1 MFSYYIMSFPTLEQL
16 KPSKEDEKIIIKAEN
31 FALEKGYE
39 LLKLITENHRN
50 LQIATSESLTGGLM
64 MSTLI
69 KIPRGGWHKYGCF
82 GVYDT
87 DAKRVFNT
95 VKTHDVYTHKCAKEM
110 AVGLL
115 KNSNA
120 TLGLAVTGNAMPYPE
135 HKNRLGEV
143 FIGIAGYIQEGEKT
157 KIKHKTVVI
166 NNCLDAAE
174 PGVRKICGE
183 WFNNTNAE
191 PASFAE
197 SSLTSA
203 VSLLIRNY
211 TTAIAFEECKTFIE
225 NNELISPNFIK
236 KAKETNNKLAGDG
249 CTHNSI
255 PAPKYSNRDF
265 DEIGEVLDCKRGDNI
280 KVIPESGIEDE
291 KKGGRKRR
299 KTRRRKKK
307 RKKRSKKRR

>member
-1 MFSYYIMSFPTLEQL
+1 MFSYYRMSFPSLSQL
-16 KPSKEDEKIIIKAEN
+16 KPSEKDQKIIINAEN
-31 FALEKGYE
+31 FALAKGYE
-39 LLKLITENHRN
+39 LLKLISENHSH

-95 VKTHDVYTHKCAKEM
+95 VKTDDVYTHKCAKEM

-120 TLGLAVTGNAMPYPE
+120 TLGLAVTGNAMPYPVD
-135 HKNRLGEV
+135 KNRLGEV
-143 FIGIAGYIQEGEKT
+143 FIGIAGYIQDGGKT

-166 NNCLDAAE
+166 NNCLDTVE
-174 PGVRKICGE
+174 PGVQKICGE
-183 WFNNTNAE
+183 WFNNTKAD
-191 PASFAE
+191 PLLFAE

-211 TTAIAFEECKTFIE
+211 TTATAFEECKTFI
-225 NNELISPNFIK
+225 NDNKLISPSFIENAK
-236 KAKETNNKLAGDG
+236 KTNNTLANDG

-255 PAPKYSNRDF
+255 PAPKYSDRDF
-265 DEIGEVLDCKRGDNI
+265 VEIGGILDCKRGDNI
-280 KVIPESGIEDE
+280 KVIPESGII
-291 KKGGRKRR
+291 GGRKRR
-299 KTRRRKKK
+299 KTRRKKKK

>member
-1 MFSYYIMSFPTLEQL
+1 MFSYYIMLFPTLNQL

-69 KIPRGGWHKYGCF
+69 KIPRGGAHKYGCF

-95 VKTHDVYTHKCAKEM
+95 VKAHDVYTHKCAKEM

-143 FIGIAGYIQEGEKT
+143 FIGIAGYIQEEGQT

-166 NNCLDAAE
+166 NNCLDDAE

-211 TTAIAFEECKTFIE
+211 TTAKAFEECKTFI
-225 NNELISPNFIK
+225 NDNELISPDFIEN
-236 KAKETNNKLAGDG
+236 AKETNNTLAGDG

-265 DEIGEVLDCKRGDNI
+265 DEIGEVLHCKRGDNI

>member
-1 MFSYYIMSFPTLEQL
+1 MKFPTLEEL
-16 KPSKEDEKIIIKAEN
+16 KPSKEDEKIIIEAEN
-31 FALEKGYE
+31 FALAKGYE
-39 LLKLITENHRN
+39 LLKLIGENHSN

-69 KIPRGGWHKYGCF
+69 KIPIGGWHKYGCF

-95 VKTHDVYTHKCAKEM
+95 VKTDDVYTHKCAKEM

-135 HKNRLGEV
+135 QKNRLGEV
-143 FIGIAGYIQEGEKT
+143 FIGIAGYIEENGET

-166 NNCLDAAE
+166 NNCLDATVKE
-174 PGVRKICGE
+174 VRKICGD
-183 WFNNTNAE
+183 WFNDTNVQ
-191 PASFAE
+191 PASYAKR
-197 SSLTSA
+197 SLTSA

-211 TTAIAFEECKTFIE
+211 TTAKAFEECKTFINE
-225 NNELISPNFIK
+225 NELISPNFIK
-236 KAKETNNKLAGDG
+236 KAKETNNILASDG

-255 PAPKYSNRDF
+255 PAPKYTDRDLV
-265 DEIGEVLDCKRGDNI
+265 EIGQVLSCKRGDNI
-280 KVIPESGIEDE
+280 KVIPKTGMT
-291 KKGGRKRR
+291 GGRRRR
-299 KTRRRKKK
+299 KTK
-307 RKKRSKKRR
+307 RKKRKRNKRSKKKRGRKLKKKH